1 MADTEKDIKAKEE
14 QTAQEEVMS
23 RLHGDKVIW
32 AIFFL
37 LSLISIA
44 LIYSASSSLAYMK
57 GSSNFAILMKQV
69 RFVVLGVA
77 ALFICYKVPPK
88 WYRAVSML
96 ALLLAIVLLVLTL
109 AVGVKTN
116 DAQRWL
122 SIGGLQFQPTEFA
135 KIAIVLYLARALEIM
150 KIDTYK
156 SFLIKIIAPI
166 GFCIVLVL
174 VGSVSAAL
182 YLALICFIV
191 LFIAGIKPS
200 YLLKTVGL
208 GAAAVVLLIVVHLAS
223 KPFTSEHRGVFPRM
237 DTAIERFN
245 RFFQS
250 EESESA
256 KNLSPRELQKIAD
269 ETLQADMA
277 QIAVKEGGLLGKG
290 PGKSTQR
297 YVLPHPYSDYI
308 YSIILEEYGLAGGF
322 LVMML
327 YVWFFYRCVL
337 IVKGCRTVF
346 SAVTAGGLGAV
357 ILVQAMLHILVNVG
371 IFPVT
376 GHTLPLISLGGTSFI
391 IISCAFGIILSISRT
406 KEDAEAMIQEK
417 QRQEKE
423 QKRLERELKREEERQ
438 AAQAEQLKQEAMTQE
453 ERDEYLKQRYADQL
467 GREEDELT

>member
-1 MADTEKDIKAKEE
+1 MADIEKDIKNGAKQE
-14 QTAQEEVMS
+14 AQEEVMS

-57 GSSNFAILMKQV
+57 GSTNFGILMKQI
-69 RFVVLGVA
+69 RFVVLGIA

-88 WYRAVSML
+88 WYRMFSML
-96 ALLLAIVLLVLTL
+96 SLLLAIVLLVLTL
-109 AVGVKTN
+109 AIGVKTN

-122 SIGGLQFQPTEFA
+122 SIGGIQFQPTEFA
-135 KIAIVLYLARALEIM
+135 KIAIVLYLARAVEIM

-156 SFLIKIIAPI
+156 NFLIKIIAPI
-166 GFCIVLVL
+166 GVCIVLVL

-191 LFIAGIKPS
+191 LFLAGIKPS
-200 YLLKTVGL
+200 YLLKTIGL
-208 GAAAVVLLIVVHLAS
+208 GAAGVILLILLHLVS
-223 KPFTSEHRGVFPRM
+223 KPFTSEHRGIFPRM

-245 RFFQS
+245 RFFSS
-250 EESESA
+250 EDAVDVST
-256 KNLSPRELQKIAD
+256 LSKREQQRLAD

-277 QIAVKEGGLLGKG
+277 QIAVKEGGLIGKG

-308 YSIILEEYGLAGGF
+308 YSIIIEEYGLWGGL

-376 GHTLPLISLGGTSFI
+376 GHTLPLISLGGTSFV

-406 KEDAEAMIQEK
+406 KEDAEAMILEK
-417 QRQEKE
+417 ERLERE
-423 QKRLERELKREEERQ
+423 QKRLERERKKEEERKE
-438 AAQAEQLKQEAMTQE
+438 AMAEQLKQDAMTQE

>member
-1 MADTEKDIKAKEE
+1 MTDKEKDIKDSERQAP
-14 QTAQEEVMS
+14 QEEVMS

-57 GSSNFAILMKQV
+57 GSTNFAILMKQI

-77 ALFICYKVPPK
+77 ALFICYKIPPK

-96 ALLLAIVLLVLTL
+96 TLLVAIVLLVLTL

-156 SFLIKIIAPI
+156 SFLLKIIAPI
-166 GFCIVLVL
+166 GVCIVLVL

-208 GAAAVVLLIVVHLAS
+208 GAAAVILLIVVHLAS

-245 RFFQS
+245 RFFS
-250 EESESA
+250 SDEDIDVS
-256 KNLSPRELQKIAD
+256 KLDKREQQRLAD

-308 YSIILEEYGLAGGF
+308 YSIILEEYGLWGGF

-337 IVKGCRTVF
+337 IVRGCRTVF

-376 GHTLPLISLGGTSFI
+376 GHTLPLISLGGTSFV

-406 KEDAEAMIQEK
+406 KEDAEAMIQE
-417 QRQEKE
+417 R
-423 QKRLERELKREEERQ
+423 ERE
-438 AAQAEQLKQEAMTQE
+438 AMSQE

-467 GREEDELT
+467 GPDE

>member
-1 MADTEKDIKAKEE
+1 MADKEKDIRDSEN
-14 QTAQEEVMS
+14 QTPQEEVMS

-57 GSSNFAILMKQV
+57 GSTNFAILMKQI
-69 RFVVLGVA
+69 RFVVLGIG
-77 ALFICYKVPPK
+77 ALFICYKIPPK

-96 ALLLAIVLLVLTL
+96 TLLLAIVLLVLTL

-156 SFLIKIIAPI
+156 SFLLKIIATI
-166 GFCIVLVL
+166 GVCIVLVL

-200 YLLKTVGL
+200 YLIKTVGL
-208 GAAAVVLLIVVHLAS
+208 GVAAVVLLIVVHLAS

-245 RFFQS
+245 RFFS
-250 EESESA
+250 SDDDIDVSTLD
-256 KNLSPRELQKIAD
+256 KREQQRLAD

-308 YSIILEEYGLAGGF
+308 YSIILEEYGLWGGI

-327 YVWFFYRCVL
+327 LPVRAYCQGMPYGILRRDGRRPGSGYTGSGDAPHTGERGHIPCNRPHPSADKPGRNLLRDYQLRLRNHSLHLQDKGRCRGYAPG
-337 IVKGCRTVF
+337 KGKGGKGTE
-346 SAVTAGGLGAV
+346 TARA
-357 ILVQAMLHILVNVG
+357 
-371 IFPVT
+371 
-376 GHTLPLISLGGTSFI
+376 
-391 IISCAFGIILSISRT
+391 
-406 KEDAEAMIQEK
+406 
-417 QRQEKE
+417 
-423 QKRLERELKREEERQ
+423 
-438 AAQAEQLKQEAMTQE
+438 
-453 ERDEYLKQRYADQL
+453 
-467 GREEDELT
+467 

>member
-1 MADTEKDIKAKEE
+1 MADTEKDIKGKDE

-57 GSSNFAILMKQV
+57 GSTNFAILMKQV

-88 WYRAVSML
+88 WYRAMSML
-96 ALLLAIVLLVLTL
+96 TLLVAIVLLVLTL

-122 SIGGLQFQPTEFA
+122 SIGGIQFQPTEFA

-156 SFLIKIIAPI
+156 NFLLKIIAPI
-166 GFCIVLVL
+166 GVCIVLVL
-174 VGSVSAAL
+174 VGSVSAAI

-200 YLLKTVGL
+200 YLLKTAGL
-208 GAAAVVLLIVVHLAS
+208 GAAAVILLIVVQVAS
-223 KPFTSEHRGVFPRM
+223 KPFTSEHKGVFPRM
-237 DTAIERFN
+237 NTAIERFN
-245 RFFQS
+245 RFFS
-250 EESESA
+250 SDEKIDVSILD
-256 KNLSPRELQKIAD
+256 KREQQRLAD

-277 QIAVKEGGLLGKG
+277 QIAVKEGGPLGKG

-297 YVLPHPYSDYI
+297 FVLPHPYSDYI
-308 YSIILEEYGLAGGF
+308 YSIIVEEYGLVGGL

-337 IVKGCRTVF
+337 IVRGCRTVF

-406 KEDAEAMIQEK
+406 KEDAEAMIHERE
-417 QRQEKE
+417 RQEKE
-423 QKRLERELKREEERQ
+423 QKRLERERKREEERL

-467 GREEDELT
+467 GREEDY